1 MDEETRELPTND
13 KDRRV
18 LPPEYSDPTRYT
30 VASNGAIRDI
40 KTGRIVTTPGGGKY
54 AIAPTNSSELRSLW
68 KAQKAR
74 AKLRGMVRGM
84 LDADGK
90 QIDVS
95 DIDDELIMQ
104 ANSAAEALTA
114 HMVRTFLTSNN
125 LRGMGETYT
134 KLMELDENAQD
145 SGPAQAAASAVAD
158 LAAAIR
164 AIAERQERQA
174 VEGTVIDAE

>member
-1 MDEETRELPTND
+1 MDEETRELPP
-13 KDRRV
+13 V
-18 LPPEYSDPTRYT
+18 PPEYSDKERYR
-30 VASNGAIRDI
+30 VLSNGAIYDMQI
-40 KTGRIVTTPGGGKY
+40 KRIVSTPGGGKY
-54 AIAPTNSSELRSLW
+54 AITQANAGALRSLW

-74 AKLRGMVRGM
+74 AKLRGMVRGVK
-84 LDADGK
+84 DANGEP
-90 QIDVS
+90 IDVS

-114 HMVRTFLTSNN
+114 HMVRTFMQSKN

-134 KLMELDENAQD
+134 KLLDLDDNAQD

-164 AIAERQERQA
+164 AIAERQDRQA
-174 VEGTVIDAE
+174 IDGTVTDAE

>member
-1 MDEETRELPTND
+1 MGEVITQ
-13 KDRRV
+13 
-18 LPPEYSDPTRYT
+18 LPPEYDDPTRYR
-30 VASNGAIRDI
+30 VLSNGAIFDNDI
-40 KTGRIVTTPGGGKY
+40 KRIVANPGGGTK
-54 AIAPTNSSELRSLW
+54 AITKANSSELRSLW

-74 AKLRGMVRGM
+74 AKLRGMVRGV

-114 HMVRTFLTSNN
+114 HMVRTFLASNN

-164 AIAERQERQA
+164 AIAERGDRQA
-174 VEGTVIDAE
+174 VDGTVIDAE

>member
-1 MDEETRELPTND
+1 MDDVELPA
-13 KDRRV
+13 KDAQTRT
-18 LPPEYSDPTRYT
+18 LPPEYSDPERYR
-30 VASNGAIRDI
+30 VLSNGAIFDNEI
-40 KTGRIVTTPGGGKY
+40 KRIVAMPGGGKT
-54 AIAPTNSSELRSLW
+54 AITKATSGELRSLW

-74 AKLRGMVRGM
+74 AKLRGMVRGVK
-84 LDADGK
+84 DANGEP
-90 QIDVS
+90 IDVS
-95 DIDDELIMQ
+95 DIDDELILQ

-114 HMVRTFLTSNN
+114 HMVRTFLASNN

-164 AIAERQERQA
+164 AIAERQDRQA
-174 VEGTVIDAE
+174 IDGTVIDAE

>member
-1 MDEETRELPTND
+1 MDEETRELPAKNTQPMT
-13 KDRRV
+13 
-18 LPPEYSDPTRYT
+18 LPPEYSDPVRYR
-30 VASNGAIRDI
+30 VLSNGAIFDNEI
-40 KTGRIVTTPGGGKY
+40 KRIVAIPGGGTK
-54 AIAPTNSSELRSLW
+54 AITKATSSELRSLW

-74 AKLRGMVRGM
+74 AKLRGMVRGVK
-84 LDADGK
+84 DANGEP
-90 QIDVS
+90 IDVS
-95 DIDDELIMQ
+95 DIDDELILQ

-125 LRGMGETYT
+125 LRGMGETYA

-164 AIAERQERQA
+164 AIAERQDRQA
-174 VEGTVIDAE
+174 VDGTVIDAE

>member
-1 MDEETRELPTND
+1 MSEVLTQ
-13 KDRRV
+13 
-18 LPPEYSDPTRYT
+18 LPPEYDDPTKYRLNAAGS
-30 VASNGAIRDI
+30 VVSVE
-40 KTGRIVTTPGGGKY
+40 TGRIVANPGGGKY
-54 AIAPTNSSELRSLW
+54 AIAPASSRELRSLW

-74 AKLRGMVRGM
+74 AKLRGMVRGVK
-84 LDADGK
+84 DANGEP
-90 QIDVS
+90 IDVS

-114 HMVRTFLTSNN
+114 HMVRTFMQSKN

-134 KLMELDENAQD
+134 KLLDLDDNAQD

-164 AIAERQERQA
+164 AIGERQDRQA
-174 VEGTVIDAE
+174 IDGTVTDAE

>member
-54 AIAPTNSSELRSLW
+54 AIAPANSSELRALW
-68 KAQKAR
+68 KAKKAR
-74 AKLRGMVRGM
+74 SRLRGLVRGVM
-84 LDADGK
+84 DANGK

-95 DIDDELIMQ
+95 DVDDELVVQ
-104 ANSAAEALTA
+104 ASDALEAMTA
-114 HMVRTFLTSNN
+114 HFVRTFMSSKN
-125 LRGMGETYT
+125 LRGMSEGFG
-134 KLMELDENAQD
+134 KLADIEDGAQD

-164 AIAERQERQA
+164 AIAERGDRQA
-174 VEGTVIDAE
+174 IDGTVIDAE

>member
-1 MDEETRELPTND
+1 
-13 KDRRV
+13 
-18 LPPEYSDPTRYT
+18 
-30 VASNGAIRDI
+30 
-40 KTGRIVTTPGGGKY
+40 
-54 AIAPTNSSELRSLW
+54 
-68 KAQKAR
+68 
-74 AKLRGMVRGM
+74 MVRGVK
-84 LDADGK
+84 DANGEP
-90 QIDVS
+90 IDVS

-114 HMVRTFLTSNN
+114 HMVRTFLASNN

-164 AIAERQERQA
+164 AIAERQDRQA
-174 VEGTVIDAE
+174 IDGTVIDAE